1 MKKIAV
7 IEDNAEMRENIQEI
21 LELANYAVVTA
32 ENGRIGI
39 DLVKTEKPDLILCDI
54 MMPELDGYGVLYYLS
69 KDPEAAAIPFVFL
82 SAKAE
87 MTDMRKGMTLG
98 ADDYITKPF
107 DQVELLDA
115 IEVRLKRSES
125 IKQLADGGR
134 GLDEFVRKTQSL
146 DGLRELALKSRS
158 KFFTRK
164 EQIFFEGDH
173 PTFIYYILEGK
184 VRTYRV
190 NDDGKE
196 FVTELYSEGD
206 YFGYFELLQDKQYTD
221 YASAL
226 EDVKVAL
233 ISKEDFYNVILA
245 NREVA
250 SSFMKLLANN
260 ILDKERELIELAYD
274 TVRKRVANSLVR
286 LYDKYNESDDHRF
299 TMSISRDELASL
311 VGTAT
316 ESVIRI
322 LSEFKTDGWIHV
334 RGSMIEILQIDK
346 LRNFKF

>member
-1 MKKIAV
+1 MRKIAV

-21 LELANYAVVTA
+21 LELANYTVVSA
-32 ENGRIGI
+32 ENGRKGL
-39 DLVKTEKPDLILCDI
+39 DLIKQEKPDLILCDI

-69 KDPEAAAIPFVFL
+69 KDPEAASIPFVFL

-107 DQVELLDA
+107 DEVELLDA
-115 IEVRLKRSES
+115 IEVRLRRSES
-125 IKQLADGGR
+125 IRQLIDGGR
-134 GLDEFVRKTQSL
+134 NLDEFVRKTQSL
-146 DGLRELALKSRS
+146 DGLKELALKSRS
-158 KFFTRK
+158 KLFTRK
-164 EQIFFEGDH
+164 EQIFFEGDS

-190 NDDGKE
+190 NEDGKE

-206 YFGYFELLQDKQYTD
+206 YFGYFELLQDKHYTD
-221 YASAL
+221 YAAAL

-233 ISKEDFYNVILA
+233 ISKEDFFNVILA

-274 TVRKRVANSLVR
+274 TVRKRVANALVR

-299 TMSISRDELASL
+299 SMSISRDELASL

-322 LSEFKTDGWIHV
+322 LSEFKTDGWVHV
-334 RGSMIEILQIDK
+334 RGSMIEILQIEK

>member
-21 LELANYAVVTA
+21 LELANYQVIAA
-32 ENGRIGI
+32 ENGRVGV
-39 DLVKTEKPDLILCDI
+39 DLVKNEKPDLILCDI

-69 KDPEAAAIPFVFL
+69 KSVDTSTIPFIFL

-87 MTDMRKGMTLG
+87 KTDMRKGMSLG
-98 ADDYITKPF
+98 ADDYLTKPF
-107 DQVELLDA
+107 NEMELLDA
-115 IEVRLKRSES
+115 IDVRLKRSS
-125 IKQLADGGR
+125 AIKQLASGR
-134 GLDEFVRKTQSL
+134 TNLEEFVEKTKSL
-146 DGLRELALKSRS
+146 EGLKDLALNARN
-158 KFFTRK
+158 KFFQRK
-164 EQIFFEGDH
+164 EQLFFEGDT

-190 NDDGKE
+190 NEDGKE
-196 FVTELYSEGD
+196 LVTELYSSGD
-206 YFGYFELLQDKQYTD
+206 YFGYFELLQDKKYTD

-226 EDVKVAL
+226 EDTKVAL
-233 ISKEDFYNVILA
+233 ISKDDFFNVILA

-250 SSFMKLLANN
+250 GSFMKLLANN
-260 ILDKERELIELAYD
+260 ILEKEQELIELAYD
-274 TVRKRVANSLVR
+274 TVRKRVANALVR
-286 LYDKYNESDDHRF
+286 LYDKYNESPDHRF
-299 TMSISRDELASL
+299 SMAISRDELASI

-334 RGSMIEILQIDK
+334 RGSMIEIVEIDK
-346 LRNFKF
+346 LRNFRF

>member
-21 LELANYAVVTA
+21 LELANYEVVSA
-32 ENGRIGI
+32 EDGRKGL
-39 DLVKTEKPDLILCDI
+39 DLIKHEKPDLILCDI

-69 KDPEAAAIPFVFL
+69 KDPEAASIPFVFL

-87 MTDMRKGMTLG
+87 MADLRKGMTLG

-107 DQVELLDA
+107 DEVELLDA
-115 IEVRLKRSES
+115 IEVRLRRSQS

-134 GLDEFVRKTQSL
+134 NLDEFVRKTQSL
-146 DGLRELALKSRS
+146 DGLKELALKSRS
-158 KFFTRK
+158 KLFARK
-164 EQIFFEGDH
+164 EQIFFEGDM

-190 NDDGKE
+190 NEDGKE

-206 YFGYFELLQDKQYTD
+206 YFGYFELLQDKPYTD

-233 ISKEDFYNVILA
+233 ISKEDFFNVILA

-299 TMSISRDELASL
+299 SISISRDELASL

-346 LRNFKF
+346 LRNFRF

>member
-21 LELANYAVVTA
+21 LELANYTVVSA
-32 ENGRIGI
+32 ENGRKGL
-39 DLVKTEKPDLILCDI
+39 DLIKQEKPNLILCDI

-69 KDPEAAAIPFVFL
+69 KDPEASSIPFVFL

-107 DQVELLDA
+107 DEVELLDA
-115 IEVRLKRSES
+115 IEVRLRRSES
-125 IKQLADGGR
+125 IRQLMEGGR
-134 GLDEFVRKTQSL
+134 NLDEFVRKTQSL
-146 DGLRELALKSRS
+146 DGLKELALKSRS
-158 KFFTRK
+158 KLFTRK
-164 EQIFFEGDH
+164 EQIFFEGDS

-190 NDDGKE
+190 NEDGKE

-206 YFGYFELLQDKQYTD
+206 YFGYFELLQDKPYTD
-221 YASAL
+221 YAAAL

-233 ISKEDFYNVILA
+233 ISKEDFFNVILA

-274 TVRKRVANSLVR
+274 TVRKRVANALVR

-299 TMSISRDELASL
+299 SMSISRDELASL

-322 LSEFKTDGWIHV
+322 LSEFKTDGWVHV
-334 RGSMIEILQIDK
+334 RGSMIEILQIEK

>member
-1 MKKIAV
+1 MRKIAV

-21 LELANYAVVTA
+21 LELANYTVVSA
-32 ENGRIGI
+32 ENGRKGL
-39 DLVKTEKPDLILCDI
+39 DLIKQEKPDLILCDI

-69 KDPEAAAIPFVFL
+69 KDPEAASIPFVFL

-107 DQVELLDA
+107 DEVELLDA
-115 IEVRLKRSES
+115 IEVRLRRSES
-125 IKQLADGGR
+125 IRQLMDGGR
-134 GLDEFVRKTQSL
+134 NLDEFVRKTQSL
-146 DGLRELALKSRS
+146 DGLKELALKSRS
-158 KFFTRK
+158 KLFTRK
-164 EQIFFEGDH
+164 EQIFFEGDS

-190 NDDGKE
+190 NEDGKE

-206 YFGYFELLQDKQYTD
+206 YFGYFELLQDKHYTD
-221 YASAL
+221 YAAAL

-233 ISKEDFYNVILA
+233 ISKEDFFNVILA

-274 TVRKRVANSLVR
+274 TVRKRVANALVR

-299 TMSISRDELASL
+299 SMSISRDELASL

-322 LSEFKTDGWIHV
+322 LSEFKTDGWVHV
-334 RGSMIEILQIDK
+334 RGSMIEILQIEK

>member
-21 LELANYAVVTA
+21 LELANYEVVSA
-32 ENGRIGI
+32 EDGRKGL
-39 DLVKTEKPDLILCDI
+39 DLIKHEKPNLILCDI

-69 KDPEAAAIPFVFL
+69 KDPEAASIPFVFL

-87 MTDMRKGMTLG
+87 MADLRKGMTLG
-98 ADDYITKPF
+98 ADDYIIKPF
-107 DQVELLDA
+107 DEVELLDA
-115 IEVRLKRSES
+115 IDVRLKRSQS

-134 GLDEFVRKTQSL
+134 NLDEFVRKTQSL
-146 DGLRELALKSRS
+146 DGLKELALKSRS
-158 KFFTRK
+158 KLFARK
-164 EQIFFEGDH
+164 EQIFFEGDM

-190 NDDGKE
+190 NEDGKE

-206 YFGYFELLQDKQYTD
+206 YFGYFELLQDKSYTD

-233 ISKEDFYNVILA
+233 ISKEDFFNVILA

-299 TMSISRDELASL
+299 SISISRDELASL

-346 LRNFKF
+346 LRNFRF